1 MGIGH
6 ETFTFFGPES
16 YLKRWMEGRE
26 FPVWLNPHIEKK
38 THSSWLVASTR
49 IWKIISKIGPFRQVR
64 VKIRNVWNHH
74 PGSPDTFFQA
84 SRQHLRIRRSITFML
99 AFLRCGLHRTK
110 VIGNFG
116 GCVFKSLQIVGHPK
130 RSSSNHPFLGV
141 NLLLVSD

>member
-26 FPVWLNPHIEKK
+26 FPVWLNPHIEKN
-38 THSSWLVASTR
+38 TQLLVGGFNQNLKNNWSNWT
-49 IWKIISKIGPFRQVR
+49 IS
-64 VKIRNVWNHH
+64 
-74 PGSPDTFFQA
+74 PGKGKNKKCLKPPPRLSRYIFQA

-130 RSSSNHPFLGV
+130 RSSSNHPFSGV
-141 NLLLVSD
+141 NLLLV